1 MLLNDHKPMR
11 LACIF
16 DPALDL
22 SPEEAAEYVGTRDE
36 SLLKASPGEALTV
49 FYARRVTHKQRAYI
63 TGAGGADEQ
72 RIRAFQCSVL
82 RVDNFRERDTRM
94 LLAPVWQPARLLAA
108 KRAQL
113 PLEVLTDDE
122 LEAFDHAVIQEIGG
136 AVLHL
141 SFFPSWTGARCPLL
155 PISEQTW
162 MAAAVR
168 RAVQVAST
176 EATGTSDAPSPSSST
191 SGEPGAVTAT
201 E

>member
-16 DPALDL
+16 EPELDL
-22 SPEEAAEYVGTRDE
+22 SPKEAAEYVGTRDE
-36 SLLKASPGEALTV
+36 ALLKASPGEALTV

-63 TGAGGADEQ
+63 TGSGGADEQ
-72 RIRAFQCSVL
+72 RIRAFQCSVV

-94 LLAPVWQPARLLAA
+94 LLAPVWQPARMLAA
-108 KRAQL
+108 KRSQL
-113 PLEVLTDDE
+113 PLEILTDDE
-122 LEAFDHAVIQEIGG
+122 LEAFDHAVVQEIGG

-141 SFFPSWTGARCPLL
+141 SFFPRWTGARCPLL

-168 RAVQVAST
+168 LAAQAVST
-176 EATGTSDAPSPSSST
+176 EATGTSDALSPNSST
-191 SGEPGAVTAT
+191 SDEPGAAIAM